1 MPHHNR
7 FESKLARDI
16 MVTNLVTLQPETPV
30 LSSIRSLVQGKVKG
44 APVVGPDRK
53 YCGIFTERCCL
64 NVLMTYT
71 GHSSWSRYLG
81 GKIPVS
87 SDIMTRKL
95 FLLTPEMDV
104 FEAISLLLAKKIS
117 GTPVVDSDGCFL
129 GVFSEKS
136 SMDVLVGAIYD
147 NLPATNVSAFM
158 NTDRHRTIDETME
171 LPAIVQLFLDTPY
184 RRLPV
189 LNGNR
194 VVGQITR
201 HDALHAME
209 GLVRQF
215 SSSSHGAAPEPTEAF
230 MDAAAPT
237 VPEDV
242 DIFTIANKFR
252 QDDYRRLPVLKEG
265 QLRGIITRKDLL
277 RAANELLNPT
287 PAKKARPLYFNS
299 VANAQPPGI

>member
-1 MPHHNR
+1 MPNYNL
-7 FESKLARDI
+7 FKPKLARDI
-16 MVTNLVTLQPETPV
+16 MVKNLVTLQPETPV
-30 LSSIRSLVQGKVKG
+30 LSSIRSLVLGKVKG
-44 APVVGPDRK
+44 APVVGPDRH

-71 GHSSWSRYLG
+71 GHSSWSQYFG

-95 FLLTPEMDV
+95 TVLKPEMDV
-104 FEAISLLLAKKIS
+104 FEAISLLLVKNIS
-117 GTPVVDSDGCFL
+117 GTPVVDKDGCFL

-136 SMDVLVGAIYD
+136 SMDVLVGATYD
-147 NLPATNVSAFM
+147 NLPATLVSAFM
-158 NTDRHRTIDETME
+158 NTDRHRTVDETME
-171 LPAIVQLFLDTPY
+171 LPAIVQFFLDTPY

-209 GLVRQF
+209 GLVNQF
-215 SSSSHGAAPEPTEAF
+215 SSNARTATPEPTELF

-252 QDDYRRLPVLKEG
+252 QDDYRRLPVLTDG
-265 QLRGIITRKDLL
+265 RIRGIITRKDLL
-277 RAANELLNPT
+277 RAANKLLNLT
-287 PAKKARPLYFNS
+287 PAKKVLPLYFNS
-299 VANAQPPGI
+299 VANARPPGN